1 MSQSNNTYDVYLPK
15 IKQQLLSEI
24 ICRKMEIIL
33 EDIFIFF
40 NRYRYW
46 FINNDE
52 MIFNV
57 VPLIRPLNSVL

>member
-52 MIFNV
+52 MIFDSETGLLCKQN
-57 VPLIRPLNSVL
+57 